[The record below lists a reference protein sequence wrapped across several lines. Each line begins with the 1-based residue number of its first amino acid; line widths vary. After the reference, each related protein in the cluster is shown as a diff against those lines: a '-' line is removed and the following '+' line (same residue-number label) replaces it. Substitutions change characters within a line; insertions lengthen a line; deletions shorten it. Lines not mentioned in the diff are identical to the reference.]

1 MKSFENILE
10 KYRRDSISE
19 REKGYRFERLMQNF
33 LKFGRYYEGAF
44 EEVWLWNEFPYNQ
57 QFGGK
62 DIGIDIVAKT
72 DAGDYWAVQCKCYEA
87 DARIYLDDVANFVAL
102 SNSQFKDDTGKKT
115 FEHKLWID
123 TTKSGFDLEA
133 QNLVDRQPVKPQRL
147 GYIDLASTDID
158 WEKIEKGKALKYESY
173 KPREHQRE
181 AINKAHT
188 HFKAHNRG
196 KMIMACGTG
205 KTFTSLKIAEK
216 ETEKNGVVL
225 FLVPSIALLGQTLR
239 EWMLQRETDIY
250 PICVCSDSGVSNKKD
265 DSIADSADNLLFPAS
280 TDVKTL
286 SKRFNVFVE
295 KQKKNG
301 GLIVIF
307 STYQSIGEVQK
318 LQKKVNFE
326 FDLTICDEA
335 HRTTGVKFLNENE
348 SYFTEVHND
357 RLLKSKKRLYMTATP
372 RIYADGAKNKAKDMD
387 AILCSMDDAELYGE
401 EFYRIGFGEAV
412 RKDLLSDYKVIV
424 LTMEE
429 SQLDSEI
436 LAKVEDGKVKPD
448 TVLQIM
454 GCINALHKKS
464 LTDKEIF
471 ESIDPEPMHSAV
483 AFCRTIEESK
493 STAKVFEVIR
503 DAYLEKSIEADHVDG
518 GMRAQEREKKM
529 QWLKSFKRDKKCR
542 ILHNVR
548 CLSEGV
554 DVPALDAIL
563 FLSAK
568 NSQIDVIQSVGR
580 VMRKAEGKKYGYII
594 IPIVVK
600 PDEEPDKVLDSD
612 EKYKV
617 IWAVLNALRA
627 HDERFNAEINA
638 INYNRNPAAHIRVSG
653 VEIGGRATDSDASSG
668 ANKII
673 QEQLTL
679 KFETLHK
686 EIYAKIVQKC
696 GEKAYWE
703 NWAKDV
709 ADIAKRH
716 IEQIKDIVKKNG
728 NAKKEF
734 ENYLKGLRK
743 NINPSVSEEAAI
755 EMLAQHKITQ
765 PVFDAIF
772 GDFSFAK
779 NNSVSK
785 SLQSIADIL
794 TKSADNNDF
803 SKLDKFYSS
812 VTEKAN
818 SINDA
823 EGKQKIIVEL
833 YDKFFR
839 TAFPKVTEK
848 LGIVYTPLEVVD
860 FIIHSVEDILK
871 AEFGRSMSD
880 ENVHILDP
888 FTGTGTFITRLLQSG
903 IIKNED
909 LKRKYEKEIHA
920 NEIVLLAYYIASINI
935 ENVYHSLQE
944 QAEKIIEFPV
954 EKYSGLMAADSK
966 KPVWKVNSYK
976 AFFGICLTDTFQ
988 LGENADFL
996 TAANYFGENSE
1007 QVLEQKK
1014 TPLKI
1019 IIGNPPYSI
1028 GQKSA
1033 NDNAQNQSYPNL
1045 EKRIA
1050 ESYVASSSANLNKA
1064 AYDAYIKAFRW
1075 ASDRLDKSGGIIA
1088 FVSNGSWLDNNGL
1101 DGFRKSIE
1109 KEFDKIYIFNL
1120 RGNQRTS
1127 GELSRKEGGKIF
1139 GSGSRTPIAVSVLVR
1154 KGEKNNVL

>member
-1 MKSFENILE
+1 MQQPFELLLE
-10 KYRRDSISE
+10 KYRRDSLSE
-19 REKGYRFERLMQNF
+19 REKGYKFERLMQNF
-33 LKFGRYYEGAF
+33 LKFGRYYDSTF
-44 EEVWLWNEFPYNQ
+44 DEVWLWNEFPYNQ

-72 DAGDYWAVQCKCYEA
+72 DTGEYWAVQCKCYDA
-87 DARIYLDDVANFVAL
+87 DARIYLDDVAKFVAL
-102 SNSQFKDDTGKKT
+102 SNGVFKDDTGKKT

-123 TTKSGFDLEA
+123 TTKNGFDLEA
-133 QNLVDRQPVKPQRL
+133 QNLVDKQPIKPQRL
-147 GYIDLASTDID
+147 GYYDLASESID
-158 WEKIEKGKALKYESY
+158 WEKIEKGKALKYETY
-173 KPREHQRE
+173 KPREHQQE
-181 AINKAHT
+181 AISKAHN
-188 HFKAHNRG
+188 HFKANDRG
-196 KMIMACGTG
+196 KLIMACGTG

-216 ETEKNGVVL
+216 ETKKNGIVL

-265 DSIADSADNLLFPAS
+265 DSIADSMDNLLYPAS
-280 TDVKTL
+280 TDVKAI
-286 SKRFNVFVE
+286 SKRFNVFMD
-295 KQKKNG
+295 KQKKNEG
-301 GLIVIF
+301 MIVIF
-307 STYQSIGEVQK
+307 STYQSIEVVHK
-318 LQKKVNFE
+318 LQRKEDFE
-326 FDLTICDEA
+326 FDIIICDEA
-335 HRTTGVKFLNENE
+335 HRTTGVKFSGEDE
-348 SYFTEVHND
+348 SYFIRVHENNY
-357 RLLKSKKRLYMTATP
+357 LKSKKRLYMTATP
-372 RIYADGAKNKAKDMD
+372 RIYADGAKSKAKEMD
-387 AILCSMDDAELYGE
+387 AILCSMDDADFYGE

-412 RKDLLSDYKVIV
+412 SKNLLSDYKVIV

-429 SQLDSEI
+429 NQLDSKI
-436 LAKVEDGKVKPD
+436 LVNAEDSEVALK
-448 TVLQIM
+448 II

-464 LTDKEIF
+464 LTDKKIF
-471 ESIDPEPMHSAV
+471 ENIDPEQMHSAV
-483 AFCRTIEESK
+483 AFCQNIKLSENTV
-493 STAKVFEVIR
+493 KVFEVIKE
-503 DAYLEKSIEADHVDG
+503 AYSEKDIEAAHVDG
-518 GMRAQEREKKM
+518 KMRSQLREEKL
-529 QWLKSFKRDKKCR
+529 QWLKSSKQDRKCR

-568 NSQIDVIQSVGR
+568 NSQIDVVQSVGR

-600 PDEEPDKVLDSD
+600 PDEEPEKVLDSD

-617 IWAVLNALRA
+617 IWTVLNALRA

-638 INYNRNPAAHIRVSG
+638 INYNKNPSDRIRVTG
-653 VEIGGRATDSDASSG
+653 VNIGGEATDSDANSG
-668 ANKII
+668 ANRKI

-686 EIYAKIVQKC
+686 EIYARIVQKC

-716 IEQIKDIVKKNG
+716 IDQIKALVKNNG
-728 NAKKEF
+728 KAKKEF
-734 ENYLKGLRK
+734 ENYLKGLHK
-743 NINPSVSEEAAI
+743 NINPSVSPEEAI
-755 EMLAQHKITQ
+755 EMLAQHIITQ

-772 GDFSFAK
+772 GDYSFAQ

-785 SLQSIADIL
+785 SLQSIVALL
-794 TKSADNNDF
+794 TKEADKDDF

-818 SINDA
+818 SIKSAD
-823 EGKQKIIVEL
+823 GKQKIIVEL

-860 FIIHSVEDILK
+860 FIIRSVEDVLK
-871 AEFGRSMSD
+871 EEFGRSMSD

-903 IIKNED
+903 IIKEQD

-944 QAEKIIEFPV
+944 LAGKIIEFPV
-954 EKYSGLMAADSK
+954 EKSNYSGLMAADSK
-966 KPVWKVNSYK
+966 TPVWNVPHSYK
-976 AFFGICLTDTFQ
+976 AFPGICLTDTFQ
-988 LGENADFL
+988 LGEKDINAGFL
-996 TAANYFGENSE
+996 TDADYFGKNSE
-1007 QVLEQKK
+1007 QVLEQQK

-1050 ESYVASSSANLNKA
+1050 ESYVANSTANLNKA

-1139 GSGSRTPIAVSVLVR
+1139 GSGSRTPIAVTMLVR
-1154 KGEKNNVL
+1154 K